1 MGLHCASS
9 FQVSKARLT
18 DQDGFSCVQASAS
31 VVKGQVQILGRRPRL
46 EAAAIL

>member
-31 VVKGQVQILGRRPRL
+31 VGGQVQILGRRPRL